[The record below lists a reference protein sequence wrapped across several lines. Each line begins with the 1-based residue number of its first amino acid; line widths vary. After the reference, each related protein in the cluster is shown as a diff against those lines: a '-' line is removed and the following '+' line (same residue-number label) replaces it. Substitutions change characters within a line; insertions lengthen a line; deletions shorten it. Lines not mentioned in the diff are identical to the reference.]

1 MGDFVEVS
9 PLSFINSSHF
19 TVPHNKHGFELN
31 STFPDVPFP
40 GVISHNSNPNP
51 NTLSYDLP

>member
-51 NTLSYDLP
+51 NTLS